1 MLFNYFLD
9 ILKRDFYS
17 DRKAANG
24 LDKRKRK
31 KTSRFFSFYI
41 DQMCT
46 KNKNSFLL
54 DCHLDDNDIM
64 IFY

>member
-31 KTSRFFSFYI
+31 KRV
-41 DQMCT
+41 D
-46 KNKNSFLL
+46 SFLSIL
-54 DCHLDDNDIM
+54 IRCVLKIKTY
-64 IFY
+64 FF